1 MRRLTKD
8 ERELKMIDFEKELE
22 KFSPSLEINEVED
35 SILNSDLTDM
45 SDILRELLNEMEEK
59 R

>member
-1 MRRLTKD
+1 
-8 ERELKMIDFEKELE
+8 MIDFEKELE